1 MVYKFVGKCPLCGSD
16 VLDYPKSYGCSNWK
30 KRDNGEGGCKLTL
43 WKDIYGKQITEDEAQ
58 RLLGGAILGP
68 YKFYNK
74 DGTEFMAKIHLQGS
88 ELKLIFEP
96 QVSESDIN

>member
-1 MVYKFVGKCPLCGSD
+1 MYKFVGKCPLCGSN

-30 KRDNGEGGCKLTL
+30 GENGCKLTL

-68 YKFYNK
+68 YTFYNK
-74 DGTEFMAKIHLQGS
+74 DGVEFMGKLYLKGN
-88 ELKLIFEP
+88 ELDIMYEP
-96 QVSESDIN
+96 SVEDVEESDIN